1 MKKIFMLTKASKRFK
16 EKAEKL
22 GCYIV
27 PVANKVNGKLTRRP
41 DILAVMR
48 RNEWV
53 MTIPRHMYGV
63 PNRGYKDLGGRP
75 HPDYFICE
83 KILYSKFYAPI
94 KTV

>member
-1 MKKIFMLTKASKRFK
+1 MDTKASRRFK

-22 GCYIV
+22 GCKIA

-41 DILAVMR
+41 DILAVIR

-53 MTIPRHMYGV
+53 MTIPRHMYSL
-63 PNRGYKDLGGRP
+63 PNRGYKDIGGRQ
-75 HPDYFICE
+75 HPDYFVCE

-94 KTV
+94 KTA